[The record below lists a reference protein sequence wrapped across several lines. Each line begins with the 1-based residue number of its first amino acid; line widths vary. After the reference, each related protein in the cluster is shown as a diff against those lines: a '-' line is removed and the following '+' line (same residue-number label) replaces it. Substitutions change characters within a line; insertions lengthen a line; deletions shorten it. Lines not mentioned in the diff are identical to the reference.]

1 MSLILKPRWQS
12 LIAASLFVIVCGRSA
27 LADDSE
33 IFTGSSSAGSQPNI
47 LLILDTSGSMAS
59 TVVTQ
64 AAYNPVTTYAG
75 ACSSTLVYFQASG
88 GSAPTGCTGMSSFS
102 TSYQKCQSAVNSLI
116 DPGFYTDQF
125 VQWKFKNPKY
135 SWTNSIV
142 SGANRY
148 EVACQGDYSSK
159 APFPTTYNGTTN
171 TAANEWTNTANAAN
185 SYWAQNGAPAG
196 GYTLYSANYLNYLA
210 SNPPVVSGTRMS
222 VVQTAASNLINS
234 LSNVNIG
241 LMRYSNNLSTP
252 AGPADPGNAYDGYAA
267 GGMVAYP
274 ILPVAAGSNRTNL
287 VTTVN
292 SYTPA
297 GLTPLSET
305 LYEAYLYYSG
315 GNVLFGNTSA
325 PSLSVPGSRVNGL
338 ASSNQYQTPIQY
350 QCQKNFI
357 VYLTD
362 GLPTADNQ
370 ADSLIT
376 ALPNEATVGGA
387 CDDPTKSPYN
397 GLDANGVAIPGG
409 WDYPGPSGKAGKCMS
424 ALAKYMFNT
433 DLFPSMPGQQNVQ
446 LYTIGFGDDPG
457 LAVASSWLAK
467 VATAG
472 GGQFYQTGDLNGLQT
487 ALTNII
493 SNILKTST
501 TFTAPTVSV
510 NAFNRT
516 QTLSD
521 LYVSVFQPSL
531 TYHWPGNVKKY
542 SVQNGVIMDQ
552 NSVAAVDPT
561 TGFFMNSAQSFWSAS
576 PDGSTVTLGGAAS
589 QIPDWNPANAGA
601 RKLYTYIGT
610 NPPPANP
617 VDLTSSNSTAVT
629 TTNPLITNAIL
640 GVSTATAHDNTINY
654 ARGEDLK
661 DDDADGI
668 KVEQRY
674 AMGDPLHSQPAVVIY
689 GGTPSSP
696 NINDAAIFAATNDG
710 YLHAFDVTNGHE
722 LWAFIPQELLADLNS
737 MYSNSPTSPKHYELD
752 GSIRILKYDVN
763 GDGIVDPAAGDRVI
777 AYFGNGRGGSMYYAM
792 DVTYKTTPK
801 FLWAIGPATAGLTGI
816 GQTWSTPAITR
827 VNVSGATQ
835 NSQKFML
842 VFGGGYDSA
851 EEGTSYQ
858 TSDSSGNWIYMV
870 DALYGTVL
878 WSAGPTGVTPSS
890 NQPNLALSRMDH
902 AIPSDVAV
910 LDIDGDGYADRM
922 YVGDMAG
929 QLWRFDISNGSIANN
944 LVAGGVIAS
953 LGTRDD
959 SPHTAA
965 ATRRFYNPPDVAAV
979 TKRGLSPFFNIAI
992 GSGYRGHPL
1001 NGALPHPTPD
1011 NTIQDRFY
1019 AIRDYHPFDK
1029 LAQADYNALTVP
1041 HDSDLIDI
1049 TILTNG
1055 VAPAIP
1061 AGAVGWKLTLNQP
1074 GNSWVGEKVLAAS
1087 STFNDQILFTTYT
1100 PNASASSNPCTPGAG
1115 NNRLYAVSVF
1125 DGSPVDN
1132 LANQSNAT
1140 IADRWTTLAQ
1150 GGIAPGVTFLF
1161 PAPQTAV
1168 NGSPPPPTTPTDQ
1181 RPVVCLSGAEVLGVC
1196 KNFNSRLKTVWSE
1209 QDAN

>member
-1 MSLILKPRWQS
+1 MS
-12 LIAASLFVIVCGRSA
+12 AGAF
-27 LADDSE
+27 
-33 IFTGSSSAGSQPNI
+33 SSS
-47 LLILDTSGSMAS
+47 
-59 TVVTQ
+59 
-64 AAYNPVTTYAG
+64 
-75 ACSSTLVYFQASG
+75 LVYFRASG
-88 GSAPTGCTGMSSFS
+88 GSTPSGCSGMSFFS

-125 VQWKFKNPKY
+125 LQWKFKSPNKY
-135 SWTNSIV
+135 SWANTIG
-142 SGANRY
+142 GANRW
-148 EVACQGDYSSK
+148 EVACQGDYSSTE
-159 APFPTTYNGTTN
+159 PFPTTYNGPNN
-171 TAANEWTNTANAAN
+171 TAANEWTNTANGAN
-185 SYWAQNGAPAG
+185 SYWAQSGASGG

-210 SNPPVVSGTRMS
+210 SNPPTVSGTRIS
-222 VVQTAASNLINS
+222 VVQQAATNLINS

-241 LMRYSNNLSTP
+241 LMRYSNNLSGP
-252 AGPADPGNAYDGYAA
+252 AGPADPGNTWDGYAA

-274 ILPVAAGSNRTNL
+274 ISPVAVGTNRTNL

-292 SYTPA
+292 SYTPG

-315 GNVLFGNTSA
+315 GNVFFGNTSQ
-325 PSLSVPGSRVNGL
+325 PTKSVAGSRVGGS
-338 ASSNQYQTPIQY
+338 AASNQYQTPVQY

-357 VYLTD
+357 VYLTE

-387 CDDPTKSPYN
+387 CDDTTKSPYN
-397 GLDANGVAIPGG
+397 GLDANNVAIPGG
-409 WDYPGPSGKAGKCMS
+409 WDYPGPSGKAGKCMA

-457 LAVASSWLAK
+457 LAVASGWLATA
-467 VATAG
+467 ATAG

-487 ALTNII
+487 ALMNIV

-516 QTLSD
+516 QTLND

-531 TYHWPGNVKKY
+531 TYHWPGNIKKY
-542 SVQNGVIMDQ
+542 SVQNGVIVDQ

-561 TGFFMNSAQSFWSAS
+561 TGFFKNSAQSFWSAS
-576 PDGSTVTLGGAAS
+576 SDGSTVAAGGAAS

-610 NPPPANP
+610 NTPANP
-617 VDLTSSNSTAVT
+617 VDLTSSNSYAVT
-629 TTNPLITNAIL
+629 TTNALITNAIL
-640 GVSTATAHDNTINY
+640 GVNSATSHDNTINY

-661 DDDADGI
+661 DENANGI
-668 KVEQRY
+668 KTEPRH

-689 GGTPSSP
+689 GGTTSSP

-722 LWAFIPQELLADLNS
+722 LWAFIPQELLGDLNS
-737 MYSNSPTSPKHYELD
+737 TSSNSPTSPKHYELD

-801 FLWAIGPATAGLTGI
+801 FLWAIGPATPGLSGI

-827 VNVSGATQ
+827 VNVSGQTQ

-851 EEGTSYQ
+851 EEGYSYQ

-878 WSAGPTGVTPSS
+878 WSAGPGPA
-890 NQPNLALSRMDH
+890 NAPNPPKLVLSRMDH

-929 QLWRFDISNGSIANN
+929 QLWRFDISNGNTAAN

-953 LGTRDD
+953 LGTHDD
-959 SPHTAA
+959 PANAHPYA
-965 ATRRFYNPPDVAAV
+965 ATRRFYNAPDVAAV
-979 TKRGLSPFFNIAI
+979 TKRGLPPFFNIAI

-1001 NGALPHPTPD
+1001 NAPPPPPNTPPATD
-1011 NTIQDRFY
+1011 KTNQDRFY

-1029 LAQADYNALTVP
+1029 QTQAYYDAYTVT
-1041 HDSDLIDI
+1041 HDSDANLIDI
-1049 TILTNG
+1049 TSSVTPT
-1055 VAPAIP
+1055 VP
-1061 AGAVGWKLTLNQP
+1061 AGALGWKLTLNQP

-1087 STFNDQILFTTYT
+1087 STFNDQVLFTTYT
-1100 PNASASSNPCTPGAG
+1100 PNASASSDPCTPGAG

-1125 DGSPVDN
+1125 DGRPVDN
-1132 LANQSNAT
+1132 LANPSNAS

-1150 GGIAPGVTFLF
+1150 RGIAPGVTFLF
-1161 PAPQTAV
+1161 PAPQNGV
-1168 NGSPPPPTTPTDQ
+1168 NGSPPPTDQ

>member
-159 APFPTTYNGTTN
+159 APFPTTYNGTSN

-610 NPPPANP
+610 NPPSANP

>member
-12 LIAASLFVIVCGRSA
+12 LVAATLAVIVCGRSA

-33 IFTGSSSAGSQPNI
+33 IFTGSASAGALPNI

-59 TVVTQ
+59 QVITQ
-64 AAYNPVTTYAG
+64 AAYDPATNYAG
-75 ACSSTLVYFQASG
+75 SCSSTLVYFQASG
-88 GSAPTGCTGMSSFS
+88 GSTPTGCSGMSSFS
-102 TSYQKCQSAVNSLI
+102 TTYQKCQSAVSSLAN
-116 DPGFYTDQF
+116 PGFYTDQF
-125 VQWKFKNPKY
+125 LQWKFKSPKY
-135 SWTNSIV
+135 SWTNSI
-142 SGANRY
+142 SNAAGRY
-148 EVACQGDYSSK
+148 EVACQGDYSNNT
-159 APFPTTYNGTTN
+159 APYPTTYNGPI
-171 TAANEWTNTANAAN
+171 AANEWTNTAAS
-185 SYWAQNGAPAG
+185 SYWASGTGASE
-196 GYTLYSANYLNYLA
+196 TLYSANYLNYLA
-210 SNPPVVSGTRMS
+210 SNPPVVAGTRIS
-222 VVQTAASNLINS
+222 VVQQAATNLINS

-241 LMRYSNNLSTP
+241 LMRYSDNLSAP
-252 AGPADPGNAYDGYAA
+252 VGPPDPGNALDGYAA
-267 GGMVAYP
+267 GGMVAYA
-274 ILPVAAGSNRTNL
+274 ISPVATNKAAL
-287 VTTVN
+287 VSTLN
-292 SYTPA
+292 SYSPG

-315 GNVLFGNTSA
+315 GNVLFGNTSVA
-325 PSLSVPGSRVNGL
+325 AGKSSPSVAASRVGGS
-338 ASSNQYQTPIQY
+338 AGSNQYQTPIQY

-387 CDDPTKSPYN
+387 CDDTTKSPYN
-397 GLDANGVAIPGG
+397 GKDANGNAIPGG
-409 WDYPGPSGKAGKCMS
+409 WGFPGPSGTDGKCMS

-433 DLFPSMPGQQNVQ
+433 DLSSSMAGQQNVQ
-446 LYTIGFGDDPG
+446 LYTIGFGDDPA

-467 VATAG
+467 AATAG

-487 ALTNII
+487 ALTNIV

-516 QTLSD
+516 QTLND

-542 SVQNGVIMDQ
+542 GVQNGVIVDQ
-552 NSVAAVDPT
+552 NTVAAVDPT
-561 TGFFMNSAQSFWSAS
+561 TGFFKNSAQSFWSAS
-576 PDGSTVTLGGAAS
+576 SDGSTVTAGGAAS

-610 NPPPANP
+610 NSPANP
-617 VDLTSSNSTAVT
+617 VDLTSSGSYAVT
-629 TTNPLITNAIL
+629 TTNALITNAIL
-640 GVSTATAHDNTINY
+640 GVATTTSHDNTINY

-661 DDDADGI
+661 DENANGI
-668 KVEQRY
+668 KTEPRY

-689 GGTPSSP
+689 GGTTASP
-696 NINDAAIFAATNDG
+696 NINDAAILAATNDG

-722 LWAFIPQELLADLNS
+722 LWAFIPQELLGDLNS
-737 MYSNSPTSPKHYELD
+737 MYTNSPTSPKHYELD
-752 GSIRILKYDVN
+752 GSIRILKYDIN

-777 AYFGNGRGGSMYYAM
+777 AYFGNGRGGSMYYAV
-792 DVTYKTTPK
+792 DVTSKTTPK
-801 FLWAIGPATAGLTGI
+801 FLWGIGPATTGLTGI

-827 VNVSGATQ
+827 VNIQGGGTQ
-835 NSQKFML
+835 NSQKFVL

-870 DALYGTVL
+870 DALHGTVL
-878 WSAGPTGVTPSS
+878 WSAGPTGASPG
-890 NQPNLALSRMDH
+890 PNLALSRMDH
-902 AIPSDVAV
+902 AIPSDIAV

-929 QLWRFDISNGSIANN
+929 QLWRFDITNGSNANN

-953 LGTRDD
+953 LGSHDD
-959 SPHTAA
+959 SPHTVAA
-965 ATRRFYNPPDVAAV
+965 ARRFYNPPDVAAV
-979 TKRGLSPFFNIAI
+979 AKRGTSPYFNIAI

-1001 NGALPHPTPD
+1001 NGSGCTP
-1011 NTIQDRFY
+1011 NCATTTIQDRFY

-1029 LAQADYNALTVP
+1029 LTQAQYNALTVT
-1041 HDSDLIDI
+1041 HDSDANLIDI
-1049 TILTNG
+1049 TSSVT
-1055 VAPAIP
+1055 PTIP
-1061 AGAVGWKLTLNQP
+1061 AGALGWKLTLNQP

-1087 STFNDQILFTTYT
+1087 STFSNQVLFTTYT
-1100 PNASASSNPCTPGAG
+1100 PAASVSSNPCTPGG
-1115 NNRLYAVSVF
+1115 GTNRIYAVSVF
-1125 DGSPVDN
+1125 DGSPVAN
-1132 LANQSNAT
+1132 LNNQNNLSIT
-1140 IADRWTTLAQ
+1140 DRYTTLAQ

-1161 PAPQTAV
+1161 PAPQAGA
-1168 NGSPPPPTTPTDQ
+1168 NGSPPPLNQ
-1181 RPVVCLSGAEVLGVC
+1181 EPVTCLSGAEVLGVC
-1196 KNFNSRLKTVWSE
+1196 HNFNSRLKTVWSE

>member
-1 MSLILKPRWQS
+1 
-12 LIAASLFVIVCGRSA
+12 VTA
-27 LADDSE
+27 LNSY
-33 IFTGSSSAGSQPNI
+33 SAG
-47 LLILDTSGSMAS
+47 
-59 TVVTQ
+59 
-64 AAYNPVTTYAG
+64 
-75 ACSSTLVYFQASG
+75 
-88 GSAPTGCTGMSSFS
+88 
-102 TSYQKCQSAVNSLI
+102 
-116 DPGFYTDQF
+116 
-125 VQWKFKNPKY
+125 
-135 SWTNSIV
+135 
-142 SGANRY
+142 
-148 EVACQGDYSSK
+148 
-159 APFPTTYNGTTN
+159 
-171 TAANEWTNTANAAN
+171 
-185 SYWAQNGAPAG
+185 
-196 GYTLYSANYLNYLA
+196 
-210 SNPPVVSGTRMS
+210 
-222 VVQTAASNLINS
+222 
-234 LSNVNIG
+234 
-241 LMRYSNNLSTP
+241 
-252 AGPADPGNAYDGYAA
+252 
-267 GGMVAYP
+267 
-274 ILPVAAGSNRTNL
+274 
-287 VTTVN
+287 
-292 SYTPA
+292 

-305 LYEAYLYYSG
+305 LYEAYQYYSG
-315 GNVLFGNTSA
+315 GNVFFGNTSQ
-325 PSLSVPGSRVNGL
+325 PSLSVAGSRVGGS

-350 QCQKNFI
+350 QCQRNFI

-370 ADSLIT
+370 ADSLIA

-387 CDDPTKSPYN
+387 CDDTTKSPYN
-397 GLDANGVAIPGG
+397 GKDANGVAIPGG
-409 WDYPGPSGKAGKCMS
+409 WDFPGPSGLAGKCMS
-424 ALAKYMFNT
+424 ALAKYMYNT

-467 VATAG
+467 AATAG

-487 ALTNII
+487 ALTNIV

-516 QTLSD
+516 QTLND

-542 SVQNGVIMDQ
+542 SVQSGVIVDQ

-561 TGFFMNSAQSFWSAS
+561 TGFFKNSAQSFWSAS
-576 PDGSTVTLGGAAS
+576 PDGSTVTAGGAAS

-610 NPPPANP
+610 NTPASP
-617 VDLTSSNSTAVT
+617 VDLTSSNSYAVT

-640 GVSTATAHDNTINY
+640 GVSTTTSHDNTINY

-661 DDDADGI
+661 DDNGDGN
-668 KVEQRY
+668 KTDPRY
-674 AMGDPLHSQPAVVIY
+674 EMGDPLHSQPAVVIY
-689 GGTPSSP
+689 GGTTASP
-696 NINDAAIFAATNDG
+696 NINDAAILAATNDG

-722 LWAFIPQELLADLNS
+722 LWAFIPQELLGDLNG
-737 MYSNSPTSPKHYELD
+737 MYANSPTSPKHYELD
-752 GSIRILKYDVN
+752 GSIRILKYDIN

-777 AYFGNGRGGSMYYAM
+777 AYFGNGRGGSMYYAV
-792 DVTYKTTPK
+792 DVTYKNTPK
-801 FLWAIGPATAGLTGI
+801 FLWAIGPATNGLSGI

-827 VNVSGATQ
+827 VNIQGGGQ
-835 NSQKFML
+835 NSQKFVL

-878 WSAGPTGVTPSS
+878 WSAGPTGVTPAS
-890 NQPNLALSRMDH
+890 NQPKLELSRMEH

-929 QLWRFDISNGSIANN
+929 QLWRFDIYNGSNANN

-953 LGTRDD
+953 LGTHDD
-959 SPHTAA
+959 ATHTVA

-979 TKRGLSPFFNIAI
+979 TKRGIPPFFNIAI

-1001 NGALPHPTPD
+1001 NGTNCTP
-1011 NTIQDRFY
+1011 NCATTTIQDRFY

-1029 LAQADYNALTVP
+1029 LTQAQYNALTVT
-1041 HDSDLIDI
+1041 HDSDANLIDI
-1049 TILTNG
+1049 TSSVT
-1055 VAPAIP
+1055 PTIP
-1061 AGAVGWKLTLNQP
+1061 TGALGWKLTLNQP
-1074 GNSWVGEKVLAAS
+1074 GNSWVGEKVLATS
-1087 STFNDQILFTTYT
+1087 STFNDQVLFTTYT

-1115 NNRLYAVSVF
+1115 NNRIYAVSVF
-1125 DGSPVDN
+1125 DGSPVAN
-1132 LANQSNAT
+1132 LSNQNNMSIT
-1140 IADRWTTLAQ
+1140 DRWTTLAQ

-1161 PAPQTAV
+1161 PAPQAGV
-1168 NGSPPPPTTPTDQ
+1168 NGSPPPLNQ
-1181 RPVVCLSGAEVLGVC
+1181 EPVTCLSGAEVLGVC
-1196 KNFNSRLKTVWSE
+1196 HNFNSRLKTVWSE

>member
-1 MSLILKPRWQS
+1 
-12 LIAASLFVIVCGRSA
+12 
-27 LADDSE
+27 
-33 IFTGSSSAGSQPNI
+33 QPNI
-47 LLILDTSGSMAS
+47 LFILDTSGSMAS
-59 TVVTQ
+59 TVTTQ
-64 AAYNPVTTYAG
+64 TPFNPATTYAG

-88 GSAPTGCTGMSSFS
+88 GSAPTGCSGMSSFS

-125 VQWKFKNPKY
+125 LQWKFKNPKY
-135 SWTNSIV
+135 SWANTIV
-142 SGANRY
+142 SGASRY
-148 EVACQGDYSSK
+148 EVACQGDYSST
-159 APFPTTYNGTTN
+159 APFPTTYNGPNN
-171 TAANEWTNTANAAN
+171 TVASEWVNTANAAN
-185 SYWAQNGAPAG
+185 SYWAQSGASGG

-210 SNPPVVSGTRMS
+210 SNPPTVSGTRIS
-222 VVQTAASNLINS
+222 VVQQAATNLINS

-241 LMRYSNNLSTP
+241 LMRYSNNLSGP
-252 AGPADPGNAYDGYAA
+252 VGPADPGNTWDGYAA

-274 ILPVAAGSNRTNL
+274 VSPVATNRTNL
-287 VTTVN
+287 VNTLN
-292 SYTPA
+292 SYTP
-297 GLTPLSET
+297 GGFTPLSET
-305 LYEAYLYYSG
+305 LYEAYQYYSG
-315 GNVLFGNTSA
+315 GNVFFGNTSQ
-325 PSLSVPGSRVNGL
+325 PSLSVAGSRVG
-338 ASSNQYQTPIQY
+338 ASAASNQYQTPIQY

-362 GLPTADNQ
+362 GLPTEDNQ

-387 CDDPTKSPYN
+387 CDDTSKSPYN

-409 WDYPGPSGKAGKCMS
+409 WDYPGPSGKAGKCMA

-433 DLFPSMPGQQNVQ
+433 DMSSSMAGQQNVQ

-457 LAVASSWLAK
+457 LAVASGWLAK
-467 VATAG
+467 AATAG

-487 ALTNII
+487 ALTNIV

-516 QTLSD
+516 QTLND

-542 SVQNGVIMDQ
+542 SLQNGVIVDQ

-561 TGFFMNSAQSFWSAS
+561 TGFFKNSAQSFWSAS
-576 PDGSTVTLGGAAS
+576 SDGSTVAAGGAAS

-610 NPPPANP
+610 NTPANP
-617 VDLTSSNSTAVT
+617 VDLTSSNSYAVT
-629 TTNPLITNAIL
+629 TTNALITNAIL
-640 GVSTATAHDNTINY
+640 GVNSATSHDNTINY

-661 DDDADGI
+661 DENANGI
-668 KVEQRY
+668 KTEPRH

-689 GGTPSSP
+689 GGTTASPSV
-696 NINDAAIFAATNDG
+696 NDAALLAATNDG

-722 LWAFIPQELLADLNS
+722 LWAFIPQELLGDLNS
-737 MYSNSPTSPKHYELD
+737 MYGNSPTSPKHYELD
-752 GSIRILKYDVN
+752 GSIRILKYDIN
-763 GDGIVDPAAGDRVI
+763 GDGIVDPVAGDRVI
-777 AYFGNGRGGSMYYAM
+777 AYFGNGRGGSMYYAI
-792 DVTYKTTPK
+792 DVTSKTTPK
-801 FLWAIGPATAGLTGI
+801 FLWASGPATTGLTGI

-835 NSQKFML
+835 NSQKFVL

-851 EEGTSYQ
+851 EESTSYQ

-870 DALYGTVL
+870 DALHGTVL
-878 WSAGPTGVTPSS
+878 WSAGPSGASPA
-890 NQPNLALSRMDH
+890 PNLASSRMDH

-929 QLWRFDISNGSIANN
+929 QLWRFDISNGSTAAN

-953 LGTRDD
+953 LGTHDD
-959 SPHTAA
+959 ATHTVA
-965 ATRRFYNPPDVAAV
+965 ATRRFYNRPDVAAV
-979 TKRGLSPFFNIAI
+979 AKRGIPPFFNIAI

-1001 NGALPHPTPD
+1001 NGTNCTP
-1011 NTIQDRFY
+1011 NCATTTIQDRFY
-1019 AIRDYHPFDK
+1019 TIRDYHPFDK
-1029 LAQADYNALTVP
+1029 LTQAQYNALTIT
-1041 HDSDLIDI
+1041 HDSDANLIDI
-1049 TILTNG
+1049 TSSVT
-1055 VAPAIP
+1055 PTIP
-1061 AGAVGWKLTLNQP
+1061 TGALGWKLLLDQP
-1074 GNSWVGEKVLAAS
+1074 GNSWVGEKVLAS
-1087 STFNDQILFTTYT
+1087 STTFNNQILFTTYT
-1100 PNASASSNPCTPGAG
+1100 PNASVSSNPCTPGAG
-1115 NNRLYAVSVF
+1115 NNRVYAVSVF

-1132 LANQSNAT
+1132 LNNQNNLS
-1140 IADRWTTLAQ
+1140 IADRYTTLAQ

-1161 PAPQTAV
+1161 PAPQAGA
-1168 NGSPPPPTTPTDQ
+1168 NGSPPP
-1181 RPVVCLSGAEVLGVC
+1181 LGAEAIVVVSGPEVLPFGLTA
-1196 KNFNSRLKTVWSE
+1196 NSRVKTVWSE

>member
-1 MSLILKPRWQS
+1 
-12 LIAASLFVIVCGRSA
+12 
-27 LADDSE
+27 
-33 IFTGSSSAGSQPNI
+33 
-47 LLILDTSGSMAS
+47 
-59 TVVTQ
+59 
-64 AAYNPVTTYAG
+64 
-75 ACSSTLVYFQASG
+75 
-88 GSAPTGCTGMSSFS
+88 
-102 TSYQKCQSAVNSLI
+102 AVNSLI

-159 APFPTTYNGTTN
+159 APFPTTYNGTSN

-387 CDDPTKSPYN
+387 CEDPTKSPYN

-610 NPPPANP
+610 NPPSANP

-1125 DGSPVDN
+1125 DGRPVDN

>member
-33 IFTGSSSAGSQPNI
+33 IFTGSSSSGSQPNI

-59 TVVTQ
+59 TVTTQ
-64 AAYNPVTTYAG
+64 TPFNPTTTYAG

-88 GSAPTGCTGMSSFS
+88 GSAPTGCIGMSSFS
-102 TSYQKCQSAVNSLI
+102 TGYQKCQSAVNSLI

-125 VQWKFKNPKY
+125 LQWKFKSPKY
-135 SWTNSIV
+135 SWANTIV

-148 EVACQGDYSSK
+148 EVACKGDYSST

-171 TAANEWTNTANAAN
+171 SAANEWTNTANAAN
-185 SYWAQNGAPAG
+185 SYWAQNGASGG

-210 SNPPVVSGTRMS
+210 SNPPTVSGTRIS
-222 VVQTAASNLINS
+222 VVQQAATNLINS

-241 LMRYSNNLSTP
+241 LMRYSNNLSSP
-252 AGPADPGNAYDGYAA
+252 AGPADPGNAYDAYAA

-274 ILPVAAGSNRTNL
+274 ISPVAVGTNRTNL

-292 SYTPA
+292 SYTPG

-315 GNVLFGNTSA
+315 GNVFFGNTSQ
-325 PSLSVPGSRVNGL
+325 PTKSVAGSRVGGS
-338 ASSNQYQTPIQY
+338 AASNQYQTPVQY

-376 ALPNEATVGGA
+376 ALPSEATVGGA
-387 CDDPTKSPYN
+387 CDDTTKSPYN
-397 GLDANGVAIPGG
+397 GLDANNVAIPGG
-409 WDYPGPSGKAGKCMS
+409 WDYPGPSGKAGKCMA

-457 LAVASSWLAK
+457 LAVASGWLATA
-467 VATAG
+467 ATAG

-487 ALTNII
+487 ALMNIV

-516 QTLSD
+516 QTLND

-531 TYHWPGNVKKY
+531 TYHWPGNIKKY
-542 SVQNGVIMDQ
+542 SVQNGVIVDQ

-561 TGFFMNSAQSFWSAS
+561 TGFFKNSAQSFWSAS
-576 PDGSTVTLGGAAS
+576 SDGSTVAAGGAAS

-610 NPPPANP
+610 NKPANP
-617 VDLTSSNSTAVT
+617 VDLTSSNSYAVT

-640 GVSTATAHDNTINY
+640 GVGTATSHDNTINY

-661 DDDADGI
+661 DENANGI
-668 KVEQRY
+668 KTEPRY

-689 GGTPSSP
+689 GGTTSSP

-722 LWAFIPQELLADLNS
+722 LWAFIPQELLGDLNAI
-737 MYSNSPTSPKHYELD
+737 YSNSPTSPKHYELD
-752 GSIRILKYDVN
+752 GSIRILKYDIN

-777 AYFGNGRGGSMYYAM
+777 AYFGNGRGGSMYYAV

-801 FLWAIGPATAGLTGI
+801 FLWAIGPTTNGLAEI

-827 VNVSGATQ
+827 VNINGPPQ
-835 NSQKFML
+835 NSQKFVL

-858 TSDSSGNWIYMV
+858 TADSSGNWIYMV

-878 WSAGPTGVTPSS
+878 WSAGPTSASPA
-890 NQPNLALSRMDH
+890 PNLALSRMDH

-929 QLWRFDISNGSIANN
+929 QLWRFDISNGSSAPN

-953 LGTRDD
+953 LGTHDD
-959 SPHTAA
+959 VTHTAA

-979 TKRGLSPFFNIAI
+979 TKLGAPPFFNLAI

-1001 NGALPHPTPD
+1001 NGGLPHPTPD
-1011 NTIQDRFY
+1011 TTIQDRFY

-1029 LAQADYNALTVP
+1029 LTQAQYNALTVT
-1041 HDSDLIDI
+1041 HDSDANLIDI
-1049 TILTNG
+1049 TNSVQPT
-1055 VAPAIP
+1055 IP
-1061 AGAVGWKLTLNQP
+1061 MGALGWKLLLDQP
-1074 GNSWVGEKVLAAS
+1074 SNSWVGEKVLATS
-1087 STFNDQILFTTYT
+1087 TTFNNQILFTTYT
-1100 PNASASSNPCTPGAG
+1100 PNASGSSNPCTPGAG

-1132 LANQSNAT
+1132 LSNQSNLAT
-1140 IADRWTTLAQ
+1140 ADRWIALAQ

-1161 PAPQTAV
+1161 PADA
-1168 NGSPPPPTTPTDQ
+1168 NGKPVLTVGPEIPPIHP
-1181 RPVVCLSGAEVLGVC
+1181 S
-1196 KNFNSRLKTVWSE
+1196 FNSRQKTVWSE